1 MAFKEKIVTAAFFVS
16 SLFGGG
22 AKVAAAEK
30 TDTTQETNIEVT
42 VNQENDQKEE
52 TSKDN
57 NSNLV
62 DPKLPSPTQYVM
74 NAKLLDFCSRHDNL
88 SKKILEIHCKK

>member
-1 MAFKEKIVTAAFFVS
+1 MEKFGLFDLIDKFNAVASGKNDFAKPS
-16 SLFGGG
+16 SPP
-22 AKVAAAEK
+22 
-30 TDTTQETNIEVT
+30 
-42 VNQENDQKEE
+42 QKEE

-88 SKKILEIHCKK
+88 SKKILEINCKK